1 MCYSDTKGKRKLQRE
16 KKDRELGNNISVS
29 CGVKYKIVSVF
40 NSQTV
45 EERKQTVVK
54 KMYFVC

>member
-45 EERKQTVVK
+45 EERNQKVVK